1 MNAPMTEVARRHRK
15 AKARRKARM
24 HESLANAKKK
34 TLEELYKQDRLPKFL
49 YHRLGL

>member
-1 MNAPMTEVARRHRK
+1 MNAPMTDVSHKHRK
-15 AKARRKARM
+15 AKNRRKARA